1 MFFCFMG
8 GGVSMDAI
16 VLVLNASYEAINV
29 CNLKRALK
37 MLFKGVACTE
47 EVSDRE
53 ICSPTTSMKIP
64 LVIRLVNY
72 VHIPHCVVK
81 FSRKNV
87 FIRDGYACQYCQKQ
101 FPQSMLTLDHV
112 IPRSRGGTTVWEN
125 VVTACKK
132 CNIKKGNRMPHEAR
146 MFPQRS
152 PKVPSIISYLHLSR
166 NFPYDESWKKYLYLN

>member
-1 MFFCFMG
+1 ME
-8 GGVSMDAI
+8 VN

-29 CNLKRALK
+29 CNLKRAMK
-37 MLFKGVACTE
+37 MIFKGVASTE

-53 ICSPTTSMKIP
+53 IRSSTNSMKVP

-87 FIRDGYACQYCQKQ
+87 LARDQHTCQYCHEY
-101 FPQSMLTLDHV
+101 FPPPVLTLDHV
-112 IPRSRGGTTVWEN
+112 IPRSRGGGTRWEN

-132 CNIKKGNRMPHEAR
+132 CNSRKGNRTPHEAR
-146 MFPQRS
+146 MFPKRS
-152 PKVPSIISYLHLSR
+152 PQAPSIISYLHLSR
-166 NFPYDESWKKYLYLN
+166 TSRAYDESWKKYLYIN